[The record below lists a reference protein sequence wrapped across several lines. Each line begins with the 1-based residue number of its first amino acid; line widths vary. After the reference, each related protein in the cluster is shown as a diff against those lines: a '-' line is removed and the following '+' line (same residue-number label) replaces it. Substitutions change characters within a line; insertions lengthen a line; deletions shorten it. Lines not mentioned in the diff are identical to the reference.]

1 MASRGQGGATFRPLT
16 RLLAAVTSL
25 RRLDIM
31 NPKFLLPVGLVLL
44 ALVAALVILAF
55 LDTGV
60 SPSTSAAKPAAAPPA
75 TAPKDPTIALAS
87 EPASAPPT
95 SITPA
100 RSDAPA
106 DTITTVDQALTA
118 DTANSE
124 PARLAVLEMI
134 DDATTTYSV
143 EGITVLGPM
152 LRHPDYEIREA
163 AIEGMVQLGET
174 SGSKTLREAARRTS
188 DPRQAAR
195 MLEAADFLELPEFVG
210 PPVSARP

>member
-1 MASRGQGGATFRPLT
+1 
-16 RLLAAVTSL
+16 
-25 RRLDIM
+25 M
-31 NPKFLLPVGLVLL
+31 NPKFLLPIGLVLL
-44 ALVAALVILAF
+44 ALVAALVILSF

-60 SPSTSAAKPAAAPPA
+60 RPSTSSAKPAAAPPRK
-75 TAPKDPTIALAS
+75 APAS
-87 EPASAPPT
+87 EEVSVPLT

-106 DTITTVDQALTA
+106 GTVTTVDQALTA
-118 DTANSE
+118 DTVNSE

-134 DDATTTYSV
+134 DGATTTYSV
-143 EGITVLGPM
+143 EGLAVLGPM
-152 LRHPDYEIREA
+152 LRHPDSQIREA